1 MNVEEYV
8 MQKCYAVDP
17 DEPCDEDSAET
28 AVTVQDGGAGV
39 ITESGGADV
48 TAAVTT
54 CGTVMVVGDADN
66 AIHALEVSELEDM
79 METLEETAEQTV
91 EREASLLV
99 SALEQ
104 DPLVSGCV
112 GEAGLESPPYATI
125 ELAVGAPLSPEQAG
139 TEIRRSLRRKSNSS
153 SSSAMQFDDQE
164 DTNPFVA
171 ESVSAL
177 GSPSS
182 VARTTVVTAV
192 AGRKSAVVAK
202 GSTKLDNSRQV
213 SYAGAIDG
221 GGWQGWHCEGALFQ
235 TLFGLL
241 MWDTL
246 FTCPCPPPDTRGSMP
261 LCKRCN
267 VFVTPFQDA
276 PLDLGHRSFFLS
288 RRARILARIVEIQS
302 LSTQGLVDQL
312 GAVYRAH
319 YSETCRGV
327 HWGISLPVLQL
338 MAVCMGGPTVAAVCR
353 AMAVNFKHFTG
364 GAPDLMLVRVQRR
377 TVCDT
382 ACACGAVRTAVV
394 QDYRLVDVAELLGED
409 WSKQM
414 HMDVRVSPPN
424 RTAGGLHAGGVGVVN
439 QPPVDD
445 MQGSADPDAADELSM
460 QVDDG
465 AGDHEGGGE
474 SPDMTDFE
482 PQSSARSA
490 TSAAEQTPLS
500 MKNAHIHG
508 LYLAQLAPAPAP
520 VSASFTAP
528 CCSSGCGADSTLC
541 SATTAFRYEYLLEAR
556 FVEVKGP
563 TDSLMFRQRVWLHIL
578 NQAAATSGGDNK
590 AQAQAV
596 VCHVKE

>member
-1 MNVEEYV
+1 MCDAGLNGELMNVEEYV

-17 DEPCDEDSAET
+17 DEPCDEDSAEMRLT
-28 AVTVQDGGAGV
+28 MQGEVTTERGCAVAV
-39 ITESGGADV
+39 
-48 TAAVTT
+48 AAVT
-54 CGTVMVVGDADN
+54 MVGDANN
-66 AIHALEVSELEDM
+66 AIHALEVSELEDL
-79 METLEETAEQTV
+79 METVEETAEQTV
-91 EREASLLV
+91 EREAAMLV

-112 GEAGLESPPYATI
+112 GEADLGSSPCAAMD
-125 ELAVGAPLSPEQAG
+125 LAVGAPSSPEPAA
-139 TEIRRSLRRKSNSS
+139 TEIRRSLRRQSSSS
-153 SSSAMQFDDQE
+153 SSSAMQCEDQE
-164 DTNPFVA
+164 DTGALVVEP
-171 ESVSAL
+171 VSAL
-177 GSPSS
+177 SSPSS
-182 VARTTVVTAV
+182 GVRTKIVTEV
-192 AGRKSAVVAK
+192 AGKKSAVVAK

-246 FTCPCPPPDTRGSMP
+246 FTCPCPPPDIRSSTT

-276 PLDLGHRSFFLS
+276 PLDLGHQSFFLS
-288 RRARILARIVEIQS
+288 RRARILARIAEIQS
-302 LSTQGLVDQL
+302 LSTQGLIDQL

-394 QDYRLVDVAELLGED
+394 QDYRLVDIAELLGED

-424 RTAGGLHAGGVGVVN
+424 RTAGGLHAGGAREEVESASEEAQGLAGV
-439 QPPVDD
+439 
-445 MQGSADPDAADELSM
+445 DAAVQEPM
-460 QVDDG
+460 QVDDNVQEDG
-465 AGDHEGGGE
+465 QE
-474 SPDMTDFE
+474 SPGTTDFE
-482 PQSSARSA
+482 PQQSARSA
-490 TSAAEQTPLS
+490 ATAAEQTPLS

-508 LYLAQLAPAPAP
+508 LYLAQLAPAPT
-520 VSASFTAP
+520 SATVP
-528 CCSSGCGADSTLC
+528 CSSPCSNGCGGC
-541 SATTAFRYEYLLEAR
+541 TTAFRYEYLLEAR

>member
-8 MQKCYAVDP
+8 LQKCYAVDP
-17 DEPCDEDSAET
+17 DEPCDEDSAEM
-28 AVTVQDGGAGV
+28 VTVQEDGAGAT
-39 ITESGGADV
+39 TESGGADV
-48 TAAVTT
+48 AAAVTT
-54 CGTVMVVGDADN
+54 LNTVTFIGDADN
-66 AIHALEVSELEDM
+66 TIHALDVFELEDM
-79 METLEETAEQTV
+79 METAEETAEQTV
-91 EREASLLV
+91 EREANMLV
-99 SALEQ
+99 HALEQ
-104 DPLVSGCV
+104 DPLVAESISKAV
-112 GEAGLESPPYATI
+112 LESSPCAAM
-125 ELAVGAPLSPEQAG
+125 ELDAPISPEPLG
-139 TEIRRSLRRKSNSS
+139 TEARRSLRNKTSS
-153 SSSAMQFDDQE
+153 SSSAAMKFDYTE
-164 DTNPFVA
+164 DTGAFVA
-171 ESVSAL
+171 ESVSTL

-182 VARTTVVTAV
+182 VARTTVVTGV

-213 SYAGAIDG
+213 SYISAIDG

-246 FTCPCPPPDTRGSMP
+246 FTCPCPPPDVRGSMP

-276 PLDLGHRSFFLS
+276 PLLDLGHRSFFLS
-288 RRARILARIVEIQS
+288 RRARILARIAEIQS
-302 LSTQGLVDQL
+302 LSTQGLIDQL

-424 RTAGGLHAGGVGVVN
+424 PTAGGPQAGGVGVVN
-439 QPPVDD
+439 QPPVHD

-465 AGDHEGGGE
+465 AGDHEGGEE

-482 PQSSARSA
+482 PRPSARSA

-500 MKNAHIHG
+500 TKNAHIHG
-508 LYLAQLAPAPAP
+508 LYLAQLAPSPASGAAPSTGP
-520 VSASFTAP
+520 
-528 CCSSGCGADSTLC
+528 CSSDCGTTGTTQCSTT
-541 SATTAFRYEYLLEAR
+541 TTAFRYEYLLEAR

-578 NQAAATSGGDNK
+578 NQAVATSGGDNK